1 MVYKYGTNAPGVLAN
16 SDVNITESFQ
26 RAMIA
31 NANRGGENVA
41 PGSLIGALLGA
52 SVGFSGLPP
61 ALLEG
66 LAPSHRATIDQEIDA
81 FVAASPFV
89 QELAQSTL

>member
-1 MVYKYGTNAPGVLAN
+1 MVYKYGTNAPAPLADG
-16 SDVNITESFQ
+16 DVNVTASFE
-26 RAMIA
+26 RAMVA

-41 PGSLIGALLGA
+41 PGALIGALLGA

-66 LAPSHRATIDQEIDA
+66 LAPSHRATIDQEVDA
-81 FVAASPFV
+81 FVAACPLV
-89 QELAQSTL
+89 QELAPSTL